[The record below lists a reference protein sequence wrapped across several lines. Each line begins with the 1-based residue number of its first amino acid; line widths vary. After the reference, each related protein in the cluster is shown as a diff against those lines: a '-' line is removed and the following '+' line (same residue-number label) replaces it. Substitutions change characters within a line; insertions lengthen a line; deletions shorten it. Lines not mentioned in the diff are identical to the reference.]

1 MATAQTGHGSRSP
14 VSVLKEVPGLLLLIM
29 LWRLTGLTMRS
40 FCHFQVWHG
49 VAATVQRKGFEPP
62 TQSAMESVFV
72 VVSLWRKKRLSSV
85 VEGWFDPS
93 KHSRDPSR
101 LQNQHSPEKHLMFF
115 PFRVSGSNPDQ
126 IAQFRW
132 IDYWDE
138 VCAYS
143 RTS

>member
-14 VSVLKEVPGLLLLIM
+14 VSVLKEVPGLLLRIM

-93 KHSRDPSR
+93 KRSRD
-101 LQNQHSPEKHLMFF
+101 LQDFRINTPPRNTSLFF
-115 PFRVSGSNPDQ
+115 PFRVGGSNPDQ